1 MDDEYTS
8 GFKEPCAQCCAVD
21 WGLTDE
27 GRFYCRSC
35 HNVIERTKEV
45 EDSNFNPGS
54 SRVSTISSK
63 KRKLKQERGRQWMVC
78 EGFQFILMD
87 QADALVKLG
96 VSKHF
101 KDEVLHQLWML
112 YLHRSQQAYTN
123 TPIRSCTARPQTSDS
138 DSAADLS
145 VVSGSETDSEMFPP
159 SRASSVTSNAD
170 NSDASLY
177 ASSVD
182 GSTYRNQ
189 RGGTSH
195 LMTMKK
201 TLVLLHLGLVW
212 ARQGLTLSDL
222 LRLVN
227 EGHVPYVNTFQ
238 AFPEEMKLSGS
249 DSVIFK
255 VLKVPPYEQVHKETE
270 NLIGFLQL
278 PAFPPISRQ
287 SLLHPASLCLRYLME
302 VNLPDDLYPWV
313 CELMKFAQLDD
324 VLQNR
329 YDPFL
334 HRKFPHYDVQAVAI
348 IIVTMKFIFGL
359 NDHVEWESSTRAS
372 QSPHSGRTFNLRRW
386 YRLLQGAVLR
396 AQRRRDNDA
405 ARKQWIP
412 EKLLSSN
419 RQAENVAMKRKRV
432 SNELQSCFR
441 KLTSGPSGPSGP
453 SDGPV
458 QPPSIFQFFWGDMD
472 GADGPSLH
480 RQNLDL
486 LVTQVGGILKPTNE
500 QYWHPAL
507 RDCSSCHDG
516 GHYSEAEPTLPRMF
530 VWTLQ
535 LFAFVLDL
543 TPALIYREVLRVERR
558 VLGTRT
564 PQSRKHTKFL
574 NVRLER
580 ARARLGAEMRARA
593 RLGAETRARMEA
605 ETKARVRLG
614 AETKAKE
621 GMTVTPQGQRKRKKK
636 APDGL

>member
-123 TPIRSCTARPQTSDS
+123 TPIRSCTAVRT
-138 DSAADLS
+138 
-145 VVSGSETDSEMFPP
+145 EPP
-159 SRASSVTSNAD
+159 SFHISSHVLFKLGSLRTAHSPLTPPPVSD

-372 QSPHSGRTFNLRRW
+372 QSPHSG
-386 YRLLQGAVLR
+386 
-396 AQRRRDNDA
+396 
-405 ARKQWIP
+405 
-412 EKLLSSN
+412 EN
-419 RQAENVAMKRKRV
+419 RYVVM
-432 SNELQSCFR
+432 
-441 KLTSGPSGPSGP
+441 
-453 SDGPV
+453 
-458 QPPSIFQFFWGDMD
+458 
-472 GADGPSLH
+472 
-480 RQNLDL
+480 
-486 LVTQVGGILKPTNE
+486 
-500 QYWHPAL
+500 
-507 RDCSSCHDG
+507 
-516 GHYSEAEPTLPRMF
+516 
-530 VWTLQ
+530 
-535 LFAFVLDL
+535 
-543 TPALIYREVLRVERR
+543 
-558 VLGTRT
+558 
-564 PQSRKHTKFL
+564 
-574 NVRLER
+574 
-580 ARARLGAEMRARA
+580 
-593 RLGAETRARMEA
+593 
-605 ETKARVRLG
+605 
-614 AETKAKE
+614 
-621 GMTVTPQGQRKRKKK
+621 
-636 APDGL
+636 